1 MMSNKVAVK
10 KLITA
15 CEGLSEEEK
24 RSLRRLLDRNIVGG
38 SLIEIYYLKLVV
50 SDNLGKE
57 ICLNCLIYC
66 FNKF

>member
-50 SDNLGKE
+50 SDNLGK
-57 ICLNCLIYC
+57 
-66 FNKF
+66 